1 MKDYELDEKCGKRLA
16 ECMKQAKMS
25 GAMLANK
32 VNKYYEAN
40 GLLAT
45 RSMSQQKIST
55 IVQGRVHLKK
65 EDAELFA
72 MILNVDADY
81 LLGLEECKT
90 RLEKSTNRYRIK
102 LDRIELYHQI
112 LELHGYKLITTVS
125 GLKEVTTDLPFINYW
140 IAKDEKGIETV
151 SLHLND
157 KDRTRIFFL
166 YDTKSKKL
174 SPHILMDEFY
184 KMIEDIDYH
193 FKCNL
198 ERPFRE
204 YQEMWEYA
212 IPVR

>member
-25 GAMLANK
+25 GTMLADK

-45 RSMSQQKIST
+45 KSISQQKIST

-81 LLGLEECKT
+81 LLGLEEYKT
-90 RLEKSTNRYRIK
+90 RLEKSSNRYRLK

-125 GLKEVTTDLPFINYW
+125 DLKEVTTDLSFINYW
-140 IAKDEKGIETV
+140 IVKDEKGIETV

-157 KDRTRIFFL
+157 KEHSRVFFL
-166 YDTKSKKL
+166 YDTKNKKL

-184 KMIEDIDYH
+184 KTIEDMDYH
-193 FKCNL
+193 FKCSL

-204 YQEMWEYA
+204 YQEMWEYT